1 MIHII
6 AFVRA
11 TLTGCD
17 SFCLQSRVITNRKL
31 CPAKEAPQ
39 LHILRSVYSAGSI
52 GEVTL
57 QPSDQIPSPVD
68 WGWKYFKGN
77 RFAVDWCGVYH
88 ANLNDYIFT
97 CTCERLYILCKCV
110 KKEVL
115 CLPFCSCVCIATRE
129 HSLYYIGNFI
139 YTYTRAY
146 LEPSQTSNMEFFCG
160 NS

>member
-17 SFCLQSRVITNRKL
+17 SFCLQSDDKLRKL

-77 RFAVDWCGVYH
+77 RFAVDWCG
-88 ANLNDYIFT
+88 YIM
-97 CTCERLYILCKCV
+97 LI
-110 KKEVL
+110 
-115 CLPFCSCVCIATRE
+115 
-129 HSLYYIGNFI
+129 
-139 YTYTRAY
+139 
-146 LEPSQTSNMEFFCG
+146 
-160 NS
+160 